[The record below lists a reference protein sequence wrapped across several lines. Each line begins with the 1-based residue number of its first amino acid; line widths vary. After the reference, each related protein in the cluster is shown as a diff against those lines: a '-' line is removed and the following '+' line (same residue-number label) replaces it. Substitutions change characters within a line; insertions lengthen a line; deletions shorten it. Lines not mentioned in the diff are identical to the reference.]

1 MIDGYFHI
9 KLGTY
14 KYRLA
19 TNAADDHY
27 KARLLPLNI
36 SNAQIVQSSD
46 PKYDLR
52 PDTAVW
58 ELTDWSSGEGF
69 KKWDREK
76 ANGYDFSTNIDA
88 LHTPGSIRLSHAVES
103 AGTNVNKTGTLVK
116 ASDKLLHFSSSD
128 DSVATY
134 SGTLAN
140 TTWDIQDAG
149 SSDIADDD
157 YFGVRG
163 DGDGKYVF
171 IPVSGGLSDI
181 YRFEVQSTYTD
192 DFADTDKWVD
202 ADSQDVFE
210 RPLVKIGSHL
220 YVVHLTGEKI
230 SVIEYN
236 AFTTSSPPV
245 TGSEIFVVHEG
256 NLDAGKNQGI
266 VARGDNELFVCVRTK
281 AGESVLYRI
290 VPGTALG
297 DSYGVEVARMPGFSV
312 DCIWYASGVLLMA
325 GTSTTTGVDERV
337 VYYVKGT
344 EFGTFGL
351 LRQDE
356 DFTAG
361 KLITSTDASR
371 MDRSFF
377 LAPTGSSS
385 NTWTLFTIDLLTG
398 AIFGGPEFS
407 AVVNPNSVVDFLG
420 RVFVSENKGSSNT
433 QTYRTASTYA
443 ASGSLYSSVHNFDI
457 GEEKTLMSVRLA
469 TEPLPANTSVQIHY
483 QKDQDG
489 SWISAGTYDTDDG
502 TGTTFKI
509 STSASSVKFKNLQ
522 LKITLNTSN
531 SAVTP
536 VVRSVQVRCTPSEY
550 VKEWDLILDI
560 TDEDAQ
566 AQSRAFTGSQLID
579 YIKAEADTENILT
592 FQNGYEIASSG
603 SYDTHNVMI
612 REYNL
617 QLDTPGQG
625 IATIK
630 VREVE

>member
-19 TNAADDHY
+19 VNAADDHY

-36 SNAQIVQSSD
+36 SNAQVVQSSE

-58 ELTDWSSGEGF
+58 ELTDWSAGEGF

-76 ANGYDFSTNIDA
+76 GNAYDFSTNIDA
-88 LHTPGSIRLSHAVES
+88 LHTPGSIRLSKGVES

-140 TTWDIQDAG
+140 TTWDVQDAG
-149 SSDIADDD
+149 GTDIEDDD
-157 YFGVRG
+157 YFAVRG

-181 YRFEVQSTYTD
+181 YRFEVQDTYTD

-202 ADSQDVFE
+202 ADSQDVFT

-236 AFTTSSPPV
+236 AFSTSTPPV
-245 TGSEIFVVHEG
+245 TGTEIFVVHEG
-256 NLDAGKNQGI
+256 NLDAGSNQGI
-266 VARGDNELFVCVRTK
+266 LARGDNELFVCVRTK

-297 DSYGVEVARMPGFSV
+297 DSFGVEVARMPGFSV
-312 DCIWYASGVLLMA
+312 DCIWYAAGVLLMA
-325 GTSTTTGVDERV
+325 GTSSTTGIDERTI
-337 VYYVKGT
+337 YYVRGT
-344 EFGTFGL
+344 EFGTFGI

-371 MDRSFF
+371 MDRTFF
-377 LAPTGSSS
+377 LAPTGSSA

-398 AIFGGPEFS
+398 GIFGGPEFT
-407 AVVNPNSVVDFLG
+407 AVRDPNSVVDFLG
-420 RVFVSENKGSSNT
+420 RTFVSENKGSSNT
-433 QTYRTASTYA
+433 QSYRTAATYA
-443 ASGSLYSSVHNFDI
+443 STGSLYSSVHDFDI
-457 GEEKTLMSVRLA
+457 AEEKTLMSIRLA
-469 TEPLPANTSVQIHY
+469 TEPLPANTSVQVHY

-489 SWISAGTYDTDDG
+489 TWTSAGTYDTDDG
-502 TGTTFKI
+502 TGVTFKI
-509 STSASSVKFKNLQ
+509 SSSASSVKFKNLQ
-522 LKITLNTSN
+522 LKITLATSN
-531 SAVTP
+531 TAVTP
-536 VVRSVQVRCTPSEY
+536 VVRSLQIRSTPSEY
-550 VKEWDLILDI
+550 VKEWDLVLDI
-560 TDEDAQ
+560 SDEDAQ
-566 AQSRAFTGSQLID
+566 AQSRAFSGSQLID
-579 YIKAEADTENILT
+579 YIKAEANTENILT
-592 FQNGYEIASSG
+592 FQNGYEVAASG
-603 SYDTHNVMI
+603 SYDTHSVMI
-612 REYNL
+612 REYSL

-625 IATIK
+625 VANIK

>member
-19 TNAADDHY
+19 VNAADDHY

-36 SNAQIVQSSD
+36 SNAQVVQSSE

-58 ELTDWSSGEGF
+58 ELTDWSAGEGF

-76 ANGYDFSTNIDA
+76 GNAYDFSTNIDA
-88 LHTPGSIRLSHAVES
+88 LHTPGSIRLSKGVES

-140 TTWDIQDAG
+140 TTWDVQDAG
-149 SSDIADDD
+149 GTDIEDDD
-157 YFGVRG
+157 YFAVRG

-181 YRFEVQSTYTD
+181 YRFEVQDTYTD

-202 ADSQDVFE
+202 ADSQDVFT

-236 AFTTSSPPV
+236 AFSTSTPPV
-245 TGSEIFVVHEG
+245 TGTEIFVVHEG
-256 NLDAGKNQGI
+256 NLDAGSNQGI
-266 VARGDNELFVCVRTK
+266 LARGDNELFVCVRTK

-297 DSYGVEVARMPGFSV
+297 DSFGVEVARMPGFSV
-312 DCIWYASGVLLMA
+312 DCIWYAAGVLLMA
-325 GTSTTTGVDERV
+325 GTSSTTGIDERTI
-337 VYYVKGT
+337 YYVRGT
-344 EFGTFGL
+344 EFGTFGI

-371 MDRSFF
+371 MDRTFF
-377 LAPTGSSS
+377 LAPTGSSA

-398 AIFGGPEFS
+398 GIFGGPEFT
-407 AVVNPNSVVDFLG
+407 AVRDPNSVVDFLG
-420 RVFVSENKGSSNT
+420 RTFVSENKGSSNT
-433 QTYRTASTYA
+433 QSYRTAATYA
-443 ASGSLYSSVHNFDI
+443 STGSLYSSVHDFDI
-457 GEEKTLMSVRLA
+457 AEEKTLMSIRLA
-469 TEPLPANTSVQIHY
+469 TEPLPANTSVQVHY

-489 SWISAGTYDTDDG
+489 TWTSAGTYDTDDG
-502 TGTTFKI
+502 TGVTFKI
-509 STSASSVKFKNLQ
+509 SSSASSVKFKNLQ
-522 LKITLNTSN
+522 LKITLATSN
-531 SAVTP
+531 TAVTP
-536 VVRSVQVRCTPSEY
+536 VVRSLQIRSTPSEY
-550 VKEWDLILDI
+550 VKEWDLVLDI
-560 TDEDAQ
+560 SDEDAQ
-566 AQSRAFTGSQLID
+566 AQSRAFSGSQLID

-592 FQNGYEIASSG
+592 FQNGYEVAASG
-603 SYDTHNVMI
+603 SYDTHSVMI
-612 REYNL
+612 REYSL

-625 IATIK
+625 VANIK

>member
-19 TNAADDHY
+19 VNAADDHY

-36 SNAQIVQSSD
+36 SNAQVVQSSE

-58 ELTDWSSGEGF
+58 ELTDWSAGEGF

-76 ANGYDFSTNIDA
+76 GNAYDFSTNIDA
-88 LHTPGSIRLSHAVES
+88 LHTPGSIRLSKGVES

-134 SGTLAN
+134 SGNLAN
-140 TTWDIQDAG
+140 TTWDIQDAAG
-149 SSDIADDD
+149 TDIADDD
-157 YFGVRG
+157 FFAVRG

-181 YRFEVQSTYTD
+181 YRFEVQDTYTD
-192 DFADTDKWVD
+192 DFVDTDKWVD
-202 ADSQDVFE
+202 ADSQDVFT

-236 AFTTSSPPV
+236 AFSTSTPPV
-245 TGSEIFVVHEG
+245 TGTEIFVVHEG
-256 NLDAGKNQGI
+256 NLDAGSNQGI
-266 VARGDNELFVCVRTK
+266 IARGDNELFVCVRTK

-297 DSYGVEVARMPGFSV
+297 DSFGVEVARMPGFSV
-312 DCIWYASGVLLMA
+312 DCIWYAAGVLLMA
-325 GTSTTTGVDERV
+325 GTSSTTGIDERTI
-337 VYYVKGT
+337 YYIRGT
-344 EFGTFGL
+344 EFGTFGI

-371 MDRSFF
+371 MDRTFF
-377 LAPTGSSS
+377 LAPTGSSAD
-385 NTWTLFTIDLLTG
+385 TWTLFTIDLLTG
-398 AIFGGPEFS
+398 GIFGGPEFT
-407 AVVNPNSVVDFLG
+407 AVRDPNSVVDFLG
-420 RVFVSENKGSSNT
+420 RTFVSENKGSSNT
-433 QTYRTASTYA
+433 QSYRTAATYA
-443 ASGSLYSSVHNFDI
+443 STGSLYSSVHDFDI
-457 GEEKTLMSVRLA
+457 AEEKTLMSIRLA

-489 SWISAGTYDTDDG
+489 TWTSAGTYDVDDG
-502 TGTTFKI
+502 TGVNFTI
-509 STSASSVKFKNLQ
+509 SSSASSVKFKNLQ
-522 LKITLNTSN
+522 LKITLATSN
-531 SAVTP
+531 TAVTP
-536 VVRSVQVRCTPSEY
+536 VVRSLQIRSTPSEY
-550 VKEWDLILDI
+550 VKEWDLVLDI
-560 TDEDAQ
+560 SDEDAQ
-566 AQSRAFTGSQLID
+566 AQSRAFSGSQLID

-592 FQNGYEIASSG
+592 FQNGYEVAASG
-603 SYDTHNVMI
+603 SFDTHSVMI
-612 REYNL
+612 REYSL

-625 IATIK
+625 VANIK
-630 VREVE
+630 IREVE

>member
-19 TNAADDHY
+19 VNAEDDHY

-36 SNAQIVQSSD
+36 SNAQVVQSSE

-58 ELTDWSSGEGF
+58 ELTDWSAGEGF

-76 ANGYDFSTNIDA
+76 GNAYDFSTNIDA
-88 LHTPGSIRLSHAVES
+88 LHTPGSIRLSKGVES

-140 TTWDIQDAG
+140 TTWDVQDAG
-149 SSDIADDD
+149 GTDIADDD
-157 YFGVRG
+157 YFAVRG

-181 YRFEVQSTYTD
+181 YRFEVQDTYTD

-202 ADSQDVFE
+202 SDSQDVFE

-236 AFTTSSPPV
+236 AFSTSTPPV
-245 TGSEIFVVHEG
+245 TGTEIFVVHEG
-256 NLDAGKNQGI
+256 NLDAGSNQGI
-266 VARGDNELFVCVRTK
+266 LARGDNELFVCVRTK

-297 DSYGVEVARMPGFSV
+297 DSFGVEVARMPGFAV
-312 DCIWYASGVLLMA
+312 DCIWYAAGVLLMA
-325 GTSTTTGVDERV
+325 GTSSTTGIDERTI
-337 VYYVKGT
+337 YYVRGT
-344 EFGTFGL
+344 EFGTFGI

-371 MDRSFF
+371 MDRTFF
-377 LAPTGSSS
+377 LAPTGSSA

-398 AIFGGPEFS
+398 GIFGGPEFT
-407 AVVNPNSVVDFLG
+407 AVRDPNSVVDFLG
-420 RVFVSENKGSSNT
+420 RTFVSENKGSSNT
-433 QTYRTASTYA
+433 QSYRTAATYA
-443 ASGSLYSSVHNFDI
+443 STGSLYSSVHDFDI
-457 GEEKTLMSVRLA
+457 AEEKTLMSIRLA
-469 TEPLPANTSVQIHY
+469 TEPLPANTSVQVHY

-489 SWISAGTYDTDDG
+489 TWTSAGTYDTDDG
-502 TGTTFKI
+502 TGVTFTV
-509 STSASSVKFKNLQ
+509 SSSASSVKFKNLQ
-522 LKITLNTSN
+522 LKITLATSN
-531 SAVTP
+531 TAVTP
-536 VVRSVQVRCTPSEY
+536 VVRSLQIRSTPSEY
-550 VKEWDLILDI
+550 VKEWDLVLDI
-560 TDEDAQ
+560 SDEDAQ
-566 AQSRAFTGSQLID
+566 AQSRAFSGSQLID

-592 FQNGYEIASSG
+592 FQNGYEVAASG
-603 SYDTHNVMI
+603 SYDTHSVMI
-612 REYNL
+612 REYSL

-625 IATIK
+625 VANIK